1 MFVLFQGEDAAS
13 DTIRFAEEKVGY
25 GLWQVDLAS
34 GLMEC
39 SPNTYRLLGLNA
51 DSWNPDNV
59 APPLSF
65 AIFETVA
72 HPDDLPALAE
82 IHHLL
87 DQGLPFDRQFRV
99 IHRNG
104 HVRSLSIHGEVLVD
118 SAGKRTRVIGVVM
131 DITQHVENLHA
142 SQIDSERIRSL
153 MEGIGGTIWTARSDG
168 NITDFI
174 MGNEKTATDPAKYL
188 GANWQKMLHP
198 DDVEKRMQVLN
209 QAVAKKAA
217 YTNEYRVRD
226 ADGNY
231 QWRRSYVAP
240 MLNDDG
246 TIREWVGLSLYIHS
260 QASTAEA
267 SLLTGAQIRAAR
279 GILNWSVR
287 DLADRTGLSAG
298 VVRRLEASDGVNKNA
313 AEALVLVKDS
323 LSAGGVEF
331 FVLPDGE
338 AGVYPARKENR
349 LKLVKKVGE
358 PAKKFRRRGL

>member
-1 MFVLFQGEDAAS
+1 MFALFQGKDAAN

-34 GLMEC
+34 GLMDC

-51 DSWNPDNV
+51 SSWNPDNV
-59 APPLSF
+59 APPLTF
-65 AIFETVA
+65 ATFETVA

-87 DQGLPFDRQFRV
+87 NQGLPFDRQFRV

-104 HVRSLSIHGEVLVD
+104 HVRSLALHGEVLVD
-118 SAGKRTRVIGVVM
+118 SSGKRTRVIGVVM
-131 DITQHVENLHA
+131 DITQHVEKLHA
-142 SQIDSERIRSL
+142 SQIDFDRIRAL
-153 MEGIGGTIWTARSDG
+153 MEGVGGSIWTARSDG

-174 MGNEKTATDPAKYL
+174 MGNEKTAADPAKYL
-188 GANWQKMLHP
+188 GTNWQKMLHP
-198 DDVEKRMQVLN
+198 DDVEKRNQVLR
-209 QAVAKKAA
+209 QAVAKRTA
-217 YTNEYRVRD
+217 YTNEYRTRD
-226 ADGNY
+226 AEGNY

-246 TIREWVGLSLYIHS
+246 TVREWIGLSLYIHS
-260 QASTAEA
+260 QAATDGASA

-298 VVRRLEASDGVNKNA
+298 VVRRLEANDGANKNA
-313 AEALVLVKDS
+313 TDALVLVKDS

-338 AGVYPARKENR
+338 AGVYPTRKENR
-349 LKLVKKVGE
+349 LKLVKKTSE
-358 PAKKFRRRGL
+358 PAKKISA

>member
-1 MFVLFQGEDAAS
+1 MFVLFQGTDAAN
-13 DTIRFAEEKVGY
+13 DTVHFAEEKVGY
-25 GLWQVDLAS
+25 GLWQADLAT
-34 GLMEC
+34 GLMDC
-39 SPNTYRLLGLNA
+39 SPNTYRLLGVSA

-65 AIFETVA
+65 SIFETVA

-82 IHHLL
+82 IHHVMA
-87 DQGLPFDRQFRV
+87 QGLPFDRQFRV

-131 DITQHVENLHA
+131 DITQHVEKLHA
-142 SQIDSERIRSL
+142 SQIDADRIRAL
-153 MEGIGGTIWTARSDG
+153 IDGIGASIWTAQSNG

-174 MGNEKTATDPAKYL
+174 ISNAKTVAEPGKFL
-188 GANWQKMLHP
+188 GANWQSMLHP
-198 DDVEKRMQVLN
+198 DDVEKRKRVWE
-209 QAVAKKAA
+209 KAIKNKTA
-217 YTNEYRVRD
+217 YTNEYRVR
-226 ADGNY
+226 ATDGSY

-240 MLNDDG
+240 MLNTDG
-246 TIREWVGLSLYIHS
+246 SIREWVGLSLYIHS
-260 QASTAEA
+260 QASADTANA

-313 AEALVLVKDS
+313 GDSLALVKDA

-338 AGVYPARKENR
+338 AGVYPTRRENR
-349 LKLVKKVGE
+349 LKLVQNADA
-358 PAKKFRRRGL
+358 PAKKNSA